1 MEKISFK
8 EVFNDSL
15 NLIQEDKKRFGIILI
30 VMITL
35 GFGSDLLKGKFLG
48 GLFSLGSLFAFV
60 LMSLVIILIAKEFIE
75 KNRVLDNES
84 LKNEVIG
91 NVWKSFGVILLEGLV
106 IICAL
111 LVFLIPL
118 AIILAMIGPK
128 LGKSVTVVAYFAV
141 ILFSAPLIIVNIMIS
156 YSLQFLLIKK
166 LRIVDSVKSS
176 YFLVKNQFKRA
187 MIIGIKINF
196 FYYLVII
203 AVFKINIVG
212 SVITSGLGMLYV
224 LMTTF
229 TYYKLMEENQYEI

>member
-8 EVFNDSL
+8 EVFNSSL
-15 NLIQEDKKRFGIILI
+15 SLIQEDKQRFSLILFI
-30 VMITL
+30 MVLL
-35 GFGSDLLKGKFLG
+35 GFGSDLLKGKSIG
-48 GLFSLGSLFAFV
+48 SLFSLGSLVAFV
-60 LMSLVIILIAKEFIE
+60 FMSLSVILIARDFIE
-75 KNRVLDNES
+75 KNRILNNEK
-84 LKNEVIG
+84 LKKELSENI
-91 NVWKSFGVILLEGLV
+91 WKSFGVILLEGLV
-106 IICAL
+106 IIAAL

-166 LRIVDSVKSS
+166 VKIVEAVKRS
-176 YFLVKNQFKRA
+176 YLLVKNQFKRA

-196 FYYLVII
+196 FYYIVII

-212 SVITSGLGMLYV
+212 SVITSGLGILYV

-229 TYYKLMEENQYEI
+229 TYYRLMEDNSYEI